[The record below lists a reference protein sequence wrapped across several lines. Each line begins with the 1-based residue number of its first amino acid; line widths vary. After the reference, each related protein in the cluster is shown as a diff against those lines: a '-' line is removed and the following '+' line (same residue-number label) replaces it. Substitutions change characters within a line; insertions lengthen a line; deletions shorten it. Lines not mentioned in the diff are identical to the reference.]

1 MFCICRMTAIYTE
14 KLTCITSTL
23 HVVEKPILGHVLYV
37 IISLDDGEN

>member
-14 KLTCITSTL
+14 KLTCNTSAL
-23 HVVEKPILGHVLYV
+23 HVAEKPILGHALYV